1 MGLLS
6 FFISSHLIQGTVHA
20 QIEVPSDSF
29 QVFVKLF
36 GRSFQFLRQFRNRAV
51 LLITALQD
59 LLIFGGD
66 LANAYACLRRRFSS
80 WVRIE
85 SGLRPR
91 IRSGLRRRKAGH
103 EPPAS
108 GNSDFKMYE
117 STSPSVKGTTR
128 IIIFVASSTAI
139 RKPFETRL
147 RHHLHAA
154 LGFEQSEA
162 KRRDAKSKRCTKA
175 SSRAVLELFSTS
187 KYYPQIR
194 KFPLLIAKR
203 LLFEK

>member
-66 LANAYACLRRRFSS
+66 LANACCQRLTAVLQPGF
-80 WVRIE
+80 
-85 SGLRPR
+85 GLNLVFGQGFDQVFGEGKPVTSRPLPV
-91 IRSGLRRRKAGH
+91 IQ
-103 EPPAS
+103 
-108 GNSDFKMYE
+108 DFKMYE

-128 IIIFVASSTAI
+128 IIIFVLLPQRYGSPLKHVFGITCM
-139 RKPFETRL
+139 
-147 RHHLHAA
+147 RH
-154 LGFEQSEA
+154 
-162 KRRDAKSKRCTKA
+162 
-175 SSRAVLELFSTS
+175 
-187 KYYPQIR
+187 
-194 KFPLLIAKR
+194 
-203 LLFEK
+203 